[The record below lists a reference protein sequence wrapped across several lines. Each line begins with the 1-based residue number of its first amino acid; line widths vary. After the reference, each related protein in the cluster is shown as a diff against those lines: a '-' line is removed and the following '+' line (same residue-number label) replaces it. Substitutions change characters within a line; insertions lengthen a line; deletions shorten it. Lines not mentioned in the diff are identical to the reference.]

1 MTPKVPDGYFD
12 ARREQV
18 LAAAAGCFAR
28 EGFHGATM
36 GRIAAE
42 AGLSAGALYR
52 YFEDKADLIR
62 ALAEESGHRLR
73 EAIGSQLTA
82 GQSPVQALEKLA
94 EAQVWQLSQAGGRE
108 SAQLMTRLWAE
119 ALHTPE
125 LRRELADAYRNVH
138 AELGELLRDGQR
150 DGAVDRDLDADAT
163 ARAIIALLQDAGLQ
177 SLIDP
182 EMDLDA
188 YARVVRRIL
197 RDVVGAR

>member
-18 LAAAAGCFAR
+18 LAAAARCFAR

-36 GRIAAE
+36 GEIAAE
-42 AGLSAGALYR
+42 AELSAGALYR

-62 ALAEESGHRLR
+62 ALAEESGRRLR
-73 EAIGSQLTA
+73 EAIGTQLTA
-82 GQSPVQALEKLA
+82 GRSPVQALEKLA
-94 EAQVWQLSQAGGRE
+94 EAQLSQLARAAGRE
-108 SAQLMTRLWAE
+108 SAQLTVRLWAE

-125 LRRELADAYRNVH
+125 LRRELAGAYRNVH
-138 AELGELLRDGQR
+138 SEIGDLLRDGQR
-150 DGAVDRDLDADAT
+150 DGAVARDLDPDAT
-163 ARAIIALLQDAGLQ
+163 ARAIIALLQDAGMQ

-188 YARVVRRIL
+188 YARVVRRIF
-197 RDVVGAR
+197 RDVVDAA